1 MILVWG
7 EEAVKSSDHSI
18 ELTKT
23 GMITQ
28 NPILTQNGGY
38 GCRHARQPQFSFD
51 KMDNEK
57 ILNILSLG

>member
-1 MILVWG
+1 M
-7 EEAVKSSDHSI
+7 KSSDHSI